1 MGILDSVKPVYQTT
15 PAQSGGVTFFIPHQ
29 FGGEQILDRGATAG
43 NAALA
48 YQRQADS
55 ALQGALGAAQG
66 AIGAADRAYN
76 NAQGQISKV
85 NKFAGEA
92 ADSARGIGNAIT
104 NVNRTA
110 GEVKGQAALINQ
122 SANALSPFINT
133 LGQQGNQIYQ
143 QGLDLYQQANPYL
156 AAGRDIL
163 NLNTN
168 AGGLTGAYLDA
179 LLAVDPDRYVSMA
192 AGDVQASWANAQGQM
207 QREMS
212 RMGVDAGS
220 GKYMAQMQ
228 MFSQGLA
235 AALAGAKTR
244 ARQVGINE
252 KLSAMQ
258 GAMGVGQQLGA
269 TGASMAGAGIQAQAQ
284 GAGVTGQAGSLQ
296 ATQGQLQAQ
305 AGGVMAQAGSLE
317 AQAGQLAGVQANAY
331 TAAGQQT
338 LGAINAGLQAAGL
351 QVQAAGQ
358 MGQVQMNAANYYA
371 QIGQGWGQI
380 AGGAGLMRA
389 LSDR

>member
-1 MGILDSVKPVYQTT
+1 MALPLVQEYKRYPNGLIQ
-15 PAQSGGVTFFIPHQ
+15 Q
-29 FGGEQILDRGATAG
+29 GGEITYGRMETDWGATFGQEAMRLEGAGIAAIG
-43 NAALA
+43 NATN
-48 YQRQADS
+48 
-55 ALQGALGAAQG
+55 AAQG
-66 AIGAADRAYN
+66 GIDAANAAYN
-76 NAQGQISKV
+76 KAQGQISKV
-85 NKFAGEA
+85 NQFAKQSAEA
-92 ADSARGIGNAIT
+92 AEGISGAIT
-104 NVNRTA
+104 NVNQTA

-133 LGQQGNQIYQ
+133 LGKQGGQIYQ

-179 LLAVDPDRYVSMA
+179 LLAVDPERYVSMA
-192 AGDVQASWANAQGQM
+192 AGDVQASGANIQGQM

-228 MFSQGLA
+228 MFGQGLA

-252 KLSAMQ
+252 KLAAMQ
-258 GAMGVGQQLGA
+258 GAMGLGQQLGT
-269 TGASMAGAGIQAQAQ
+269 TGANMAGAGIQAQAQ
-284 GAGVTGQAGSLQ
+284 GAGVTAQAGNLQ

-371 QIGQGWGQI
+371 QLAQGYGRLAG
-380 AGGAGLMRA
+380 AGGLIRA
-389 LSDR
+389 SGGR

>member
-29 FGGEQILDRGATAG
+29 FGGEKILDRGATAG
-43 NAALA
+43 NAALT
-48 YQRQADS
+48 Y
-55 ALQGALGAAQG
+55 QGAADNAMAG
-66 AIGAADRAYN
+66 AIGAAQGGIGAANAAYN
-76 NAQGQISKV
+76 DAQGQISQV

-133 LGQQGNQIYQ
+133 LGQQGTQIYQ

-179 LLAVDPDRYVSMA
+179 LLAVDPERYVSMA

-212 RMGVDAGS
+212 RAGVDAGS

-252 KLSAMQ
+252 KLTAMQ
-258 GAMGVGQQLGA
+258 GAMGVGQQLSA

-284 GAGVTGQAGSLQ
+284 GAGVTAQAGNLQ

-305 AGGVMAQAGSLE
+305 AGGVMAQGGSLE
-317 AQAGQLAGVQANAY
+317 AQAGQLGGVQANAY

-371 QIGQGWGQI
+371 QVGQGWGQI

-389 LSDR
+389 LGA

>member
-1 MGILDSVKPVYQTT
+1 MGILDSVKPVYKTPERSFSTT
-15 PAQSGGVTFFIPHQ
+15 LFYFPSQLSKTI
-29 FGGEQILDRGATAG
+29 DWGATAG

-48 YQRQADS
+48 YQ
-55 ALQGALGAAQG
+55 GAADNAMAG
-66 AIGAADRAYN
+66 AIGAAQGGIGAANAAYN
-76 NAQGQISKV
+76 NAQGQISQV

-133 LGQQGNQIYQ
+133 LGQQGTQIYQ

-163 NLNTN
+163 NLNTD

-220 GKYMAQMQ
+220 GKYMAQMYSTIQ
-228 MFSQGLA
+228 TSNS
-235 AALAGAKTR
+235 
-244 ARQVGINE
+244 VG
-252 KLSAMQ
+252 M
-258 GAMGVGQQLGA
+258 
-269 TGASMAGAGIQAQAQ
+269 
-284 GAGVTGQAGSLQ
+284 
-296 ATQGQLQAQ
+296 
-305 AGGVMAQAGSLE
+305 
-317 AQAGQLAGVQANAY
+317 
-331 TAAGQQT
+331 QT
-338 LGAINAGLQAAGL
+338 LDQNLTDLVRRNIISPAEARSKAKIPENFPG
-351 QVQAAGQ
+351 
-358 MGQVQMNAANYYA
+358 
-371 QIGQGWGQI
+371 
-380 AGGAGLMRA
+380 
-389 LSDR
+389 

>member
-1 MGILDSVKPVYQTT
+1 MGILDSVKPVYLKPPEPSFGTT
-15 PAQSGGVTFFIPHQ
+15 FYFPFQ
-29 FGGEQILDRGATAG
+29 FSKTIDRGATAG

-48 YQRQADS
+48 YQ
-55 ALQGALGAAQG
+55 GAADNAMAG
-66 AIGAADRAYN
+66 AIGAAQGGIGAANAAYN

-133 LGQQGNQIYQ
+133 LGQQGTQIYQ

-252 KLSAMQ
+252 KLTAMQ
-258 GAMGVGQQLGA
+258 GAMGVGQQLSA

-284 GAGVTGQAGSLQ
+284 GAGVTAQAGNLQ

-305 AGGVMAQAGSLE
+305 AGGVMAQGGSLE
-317 AQAGQLAGVQANAY
+317 AQAGQLGAVQANAY

-371 QIGQGWGQI
+371 QVGQGWGQI
-380 AGGAGLMRA
+380 AGGAGLIRA
-389 LSDR
+389 LEHQ